1 MKKILLVTAIALV
14 VGVMPPSNAQ
24 DQKSAPEDPAHQALR
39 QLRDDLV
46 ETMNQGDI
54 EASLKFLHTNV
65 VITWHNAEVSS
76 GHDGVRAYHNRVMSG
91 PNKIVESFHCSLTV
105 DGLTLLYGGDTGV
118 CFGSSEE
125 QFKLANGKR
134 LNLKG
139 RWSATLVKDDGRW
152 LVANLHA
159 STNLFDNVLLTVA
172 KKAVWWAGII
182 SLGLGLIVGVVVGRR
197 AGGQPKRSR

>member
-1 MKKILLVTAIALV
+1 MVLLPSTLPYFLPRLLSPRTSILRRKPTPCTVC
-14 VGVMPPSNAQ
+14 
-24 DQKSAPEDPAHQALR
+24 
-39 QLRDDLV
+39 
-46 ETMNQGDI
+46 
-54 EASLKFLHTNV
+54 
-65 VITWHNAEVSS
+65 
-76 GHDGVRAYHNRVMSG
+76 GHDGVRAYHNRVMTG

-105 DGLTLLYGGDTGV
+105 DELTLLYGADTGV